1 MLKIHCDILTDF
13 SMDKIQQLKDISRK
27 FNFLLLEDR

>member
-1 MLKIHCDILTDF
+1 MLKIHCDILNDF

-27 FNFLLLEDR
+27 SNFLLLEDR